1 MALLSTERSN
11 DAVLRKNR
19 KWKVTAVKVVQN
31 KNQQTPGLLMK
42 PPAPARKE
50 GYQKAYFK
58 GVWFSLK
65 LYFPRNRQW
74 RASLPNKFVIL
85 A

>member
-1 MALLSTERSN
+1 LFKT
-11 DAVLRKNR
+11 
-19 KWKVTAVKVVQN
+19 
-31 KNQQTPGLLMK
+31 KNQQTPGLLTK

-65 LYFPRNRQW
+65 LYFPKNRQG
-74 RASLPNKFVIL
+74 RALLPSKIVIL